1 MPDGQETSLEDLRKL
16 IEENE
21 RALQQAKRL
30 LQWLEA
36 HAANESIRRMVELS
50 KDDLQCKAQALAET
64 APDGSGPELN
74 PIIPSRLPPAQGS
87 QLSC

>member
-1 MPDGQETSLEDLRKL
+1 MPEGQETSLEDLRKL

-36 HAANESIRRMVELS
+36 HAANESIRRMLELS
-50 KDDLQCKAQALAET
+50 KDELQRQAQGTQTTDQEGAKRDFL
-64 APDGSGPELN
+64 S
-74 PIIPSRLPPAQGS
+74 IIPPQPPPAQGS
-87 QLSC
+87 QLSG